1 VKNVMRSVAGAA
13 LSALVGLSMTGAASA
28 GPMSFSSGSAISA
41 ALPAQVEEVRYYRR
55 HVHYYRHH
63 RYYRHYGG
71 YDPGP
76 AIAGAALG
84 LMGAAAAGAARGG
97 YDDYYGYPY
106 GYYQPYG
113 YGGMV
118 AQRGHGGRRP
128 RRAGP
133 EDYRLCISKNAPS
146 LQGIGHADVA

>member
-1 VKNVMRSVAGAA
+1 M
-13 LSALVGLSMTGAASA
+13 LVGDA
-28 GPMSFSSGSAISA
+28 
-41 ALPAQVEEVRYYRR
+41 AQVEEVRYYRR
-55 HVHYYRHH
+55 HVHYYRPYRHH
-63 RYYRHYGG
+63 RYYRHYINSG

-113 YGGMV
+113 YG
-118 AQRGHGGRRP
+118 
-128 RRAGP
+128 
-133 EDYRLCISKNAPS
+133 DW
-146 LQGIGHADVA
+146 

>member
-41 ALPAQVEEVRYYRR
+41 ALPAQVEEVHYYRR
-55 HVHYYRHH
+55 HVHYYRHW
-63 RYYRHYGG
+63 
-71 YDPGP
+71 
-76 AIAGAALG
+76 LWG
-84 LMGAAAAGAARGG
+84 L
-97 YDDYYGYPY
+97 
-106 GYYQPYG
+106 
-113 YGGMV
+113 V

-128 RRAGP
+128 GRAGP

>member
-1 VKNVMRSVAGAA
+1 MAVS
-13 LSALVGLSMTGAASA
+13 LSGRRVGLSMTGAASA

-113 YGGMV
+113 YGGW
-118 AQRGHGGRRP
+118 
-128 RRAGP
+128 
-133 EDYRLCISKNAPS
+133 
-146 LQGIGHADVA
+146 

>member
-1 VKNVMRSVAGAA
+1 MDFCDDDVGRRLKVKNVMRSVAGAA

-41 ALPAQVEEVRYYRR
+41 ALPAQVEEVRYDRR

-113 YGGMV
+113 YGGW
-118 AQRGHGGRRP
+118 
-128 RRAGP
+128 
-133 EDYRLCISKNAPS
+133 
-146 LQGIGHADVA
+146 

>member
-1 VKNVMRSVAGAA
+1 MTLEGDCKVKNVMRSVAGAA

-84 LMGAAAAGAARGG
+84 LMGAAAAGAARG
-97 YDDYYGYPY
+97 
-106 GYYQPYG
+106 
-113 YGGMV
+113 
-118 AQRGHGGRRP
+118 
-128 RRAGP
+128 
-133 EDYRLCISKNAPS
+133 RL
-146 LQGIGHADVA
+146 